1 MSHARFPLFHC
12 ACILNLVSPLTPTV
26 LLVKQRKGYILGCLT
41 ALYISVILNMAM
53 ECQTIQTF
61 IHVLEIPFAIP
72 LNKEVST
79 HLISYG
85 LIQNAVS
92 ALAAI
97 IADSLL
103 VSITQIPLPAWSAI
117 YLAIAVLEVLHHLEE
132 KQMDSCWEHNNNFH
146 RDKYGIL
153 DVFLD
158 RKWTPFL
165 YLVFLPIW
173 LKNGPTITF
182 GSTFSFIIFYWV
194 ISLVITIISTTLIV
208 YRIINMARKTNTT
221 TPYFPIVE
229 ILVES
234 GAMYTIA
241 IIICCALWA
250 QSKPSRFSMF
260 RFGVYEASNVFYSLL
275 IPVTVSCAMFV
286 FCSRQTFNDICIYC
300 RELRPHW

>member
-103 VSITQIPLPAWSAI
+103 VSITQIPLPA
-117 YLAIAVLEVLHHLEE
+117 
-132 KQMDSCWEHNNNFH
+132 
-146 RDKYGIL
+146 
-153 DVFLD
+153 
-158 RKWTPFL
+158 
-165 YLVFLPIW
+165 
-173 LKNGPTITF
+173 
-182 GSTFSFIIFYWV
+182 
-194 ISLVITIISTTLIV
+194 
-208 YRIINMARKTNTT
+208 
-221 TPYFPIVE
+221 
-229 ILVES
+229 
-234 GAMYTIA
+234 
-241 IIICCALWA
+241 
-250 QSKPSRFSMF
+250 
-260 RFGVYEASNVFYSLL
+260 
-275 IPVTVSCAMFV
+275 
-286 FCSRQTFNDICIYC
+286 
-300 RELRPHW
+300 